1 MEIVI
6 KIPDK
11 KYESLKILKAMGME
25 MGLLE
30 KAVLNGTPLPKGHGR
45 IGDLDKLEK
54 VLDDYVLNE
63 KGCPMHI
70 ASEVCY
76 NIDCFEAIIEADK
89 EG

>member
-30 KAVLNGTPLPKGHGR
+30 KAVLNGTPLLKGHGALK
-45 IGDLDKLEK
+45 DVD
-54 VLDDYVLNE
+54 
-63 KGCPMHI
+63 
-70 ASEVCY
+70 
-76 NIDCFEAIIEADK
+76 AIISKHSMIKYDWTSCVDIEDLKDAPTIVPADK
-89 EG
+89 EGVK

>member
-30 KAVLNGTPLPKGHGR
+30 KAVLNGTPLLKGHGALKDVDA
-45 IGDLDKLEK
+45 IIAEFSTTKYDWSDCVDIEDLRDF
-54 VLDDYVLNE
+54 
-63 KGCPMHI
+63 PT
-70 ASEVCY
+70 
-76 NIDCFEAIIEADK
+76 IIEADK
-89 EG
+89 ENKNA

>member
-30 KAVLNGTPLPKGHGR
+30 KAVLNGTPLLKGHGTLK
-45 IGDLDKLEK
+45 D
-54 VLDDYVLNE
+54 
-63 KGCPMHI
+63 
-70 ASEVCY
+70 
-76 NIDCFEAIIEADK
+76 IDAIIKEFSTTKYDWSDCVDIEDLRDFPTIIPADK
-89 EG
+89 GE